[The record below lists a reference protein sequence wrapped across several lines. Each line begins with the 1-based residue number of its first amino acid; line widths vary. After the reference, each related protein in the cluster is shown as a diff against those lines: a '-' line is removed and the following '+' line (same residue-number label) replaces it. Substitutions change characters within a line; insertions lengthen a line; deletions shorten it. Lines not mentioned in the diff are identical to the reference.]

1 LSIVDLFCAQTG
13 AGNTQVTHKAH
24 PKMAVANVFME
35 DPLVGAEKE
44 KPDRIGDI
52 VFLSIA

>member
-52 VFLSIA
+52 VFISIA